1 MLAALMGSIVLVR
14 HATTTASQ
22 AGTNLGQ
29 RRDPGLTADGL
40 LLAERL
46 GRAIA
51 LELAELDQTELRLI
65 SSPARRCLETAAGH
79 PGGAS
84 IRRAPGGPGGDRL
97 CVRSTT
103 APGRASRRRSAGGAI
118 RSCAQPGRPTRS
130 PRQLPAASPA
140 ATSRLAP
147 SRYCRRFEDWL
158 AADRSSAAVVVSH
171 NHVLRLRLAALIG
184 FAMRRLSASAGGGAG
199 LVQHRHDRVGPAH
212 DPSCRGPAARRVASG
227 VTKGW
232 NGDLEGVAPIMRS
245 PSGPDAGD
253 SAASP
258 EQPEVPCRSS

>member
-46 GRAIA
+46 GRAIT

-65 SSPARRCLETAAGH
+65 SSPARRCLETADGILLALPSGARPEVQVEAGLREIDY
-79 PGGAS
+79 GTWEGLS
-84 IRRAPGGPGGDRL
+84 EEECRRRDPELRAAWEADPFATAAPGGESGGD
-97 CVRSTT
+97 V
-103 APGRASRRRSAGGAI
+103 AARAFPVLQTI
-118 RSCAQPGRPTRS
+118 
-130 PRQLPAASPA
+130 
-140 ATSRLAP
+140 
-147 SRYCRRFEDWL
+147 EDWL

-184 FAMRRLSASAGGGAG
+184 FAMADYRRRLVVEPGSYSIVTIASA
-199 LVQHRHDRVGPAH
+199 RRTIRRVGVLPPA
-212 DPSCRGPAARRVASG
+212 G
-227 VTKGW
+227 
-232 NGDLEGVAPIMRS
+232 
-245 PSGPDAGD
+245 
-253 SAASP
+253 
-258 EQPEVPCRSS
+258 